1 MRPILLSS
9 LVVLL
14 ATNAPCQDPAGGTG
28 TAIPMEERARLKV
41 QLAKAL
47 EEGNLIEQDKIDRLY
62 QAGPATSLIDLLPL
76 YEARYE
82 ALRKLV
88 GTPDENKEVAGFGR
102 ICDFVRKTGAST
114 LSSKLEE
121 DYPRT
126 NPYSFPE
133 HLRMAGWPMPM
144 DPHQFKGLR
153 GQILG
158 TLLAVKDKEFL
169 KDHIR
174 KTDALPADTNEK
186 LLGIWALG
194 YSVLPEGDEYL
205 RIVAATGSTREKALA
220 ASVLNY
226 LVLQMATRV
235 KNGHPI
241 DKDRMASLERFLAD
255 RHLASAVTAGEYY
268 PF

>member
-1 MRPILLSS
+1 MRPLLLSAF
-9 LVVLL
+9 VALL
-14 ATNAPCQDPAGGTG
+14 ATNALCQDPAGGG
-28 TAIPMEERARLKV
+28 GAANPVEERARLKV

-47 EEGNLIEQDKIDRLY
+47 EEGDLIEQDKIDRLY
-62 QAGPATSLIDLLPL
+62 QAGPASSLIDLLPL

-82 ALRKLV
+82 ALGKLV
-88 GTPDENKEVAGFGR
+88 GTPDEDKEMDSFGR

-114 LSSKLEE
+114 LSSKLEK
-121 DYPRT
+121 DYTRT
-126 NPYSFPE
+126 NPYTFPE
-133 HLRMAGWPMPM
+133 HLRMAGWPMPG

-158 TLLAVKDKEFL
+158 TLVAIKDKEFL

-174 KTDALPADTNEK
+174 KTDALAADADEK

-205 RIVAATGSTREKALA
+205 RIVAATGSKREKALA
-220 ASVLNY
+220 ASALNY
-226 LVLQMATRV
+226 LVLQMATKVR
-235 KNGHPI
+235 NGIPI
-241 DKDRMASLERFLAD
+241 DNDRRASLEKFLAD
-255 RHLASAVTAGEYY
+255 HYLASSVTAGEYY